1 MEFELRRQLFHIFLG
16 IGIITLYYFDLIN
29 AFMLFL
35 GVVAIAL
42 GSFIQTKI
50 KIPIITWWVNNFE
63 RPKLRKKFPALGMLT
78 FFIGCF
84 LVVRL
89 FPKDIALASI
99 MILTLGDS
107 INVLVG
113 KNFGKLQHPLNKKR
127 LYEGTLGGMLFAFLG
142 AMLFVNPFE
151 AFIASFFAMSVE
163 AIDFRYLKINDNII
177 MPLVAAIVI
186 FILRIIL

>member
-1 MEFELRRQLFHIFLG
+1 MKFELKRQLFHIFLG
-16 IGIITLYYFDLIN
+16 AGIITLYYFDLIN

-35 GVVAIAL
+35 AIIAITL

-63 RPKLRKKFPALGMLT
+63 RAEVRKRFPALGMLT

-99 MILTLGDS
+99 AILTLGDS
-107 INVLVG
+107 ISVLVG
-113 KNFGKLQHPLNKKR
+113 KRFGKLQHPFNKNR
-127 LYEGTLGGMLFAFLG
+127 LYEGTLTGMLFAFLG

-151 AFIASFFAMSVE
+151 AFIASFFAMLVE

-177 MPLVAAIVI
+177 MPLVAAAVI
-186 FILRIIL
+186 FILRLIL

>member
-16 IGIITLYYFDLIN
+16 IGIILLYYFDLIN

-50 KIPIITWWVNNFE
+50 KIPVITWCVNTFE
-63 RPKLRKKFPALGMLT
+63 RAKLREKFPALGMLT
-78 FFIGCF
+78 FFMGCF

-89 FPKDIALASI
+89 FPKDIALAGI

-107 INVLVG
+107 ISTLVG

-127 LYEGTLGGMLFAFLG
+127 LYEGTLAGILFAFLG

-177 MPLVAAIVI
+177 IPLVAAFLI
-186 FILRIIL
+186 FLLRLIL

>member
-16 IGIITLYYFDLIN
+16 ISIIILYYFDLIN

-50 KIPIITWWVNNFE
+50 KMPAITWCVNTFE

-78 FFIGCF
+78 FFMGCF
-84 LVVRL
+84 LVARL

-99 MILTLGDS
+99 AILTLGDS
-107 INVLVG
+107 ISILVG
-113 KNFGKLQHPLNKKR
+113 KRFGRLQHPLNKKR
-127 LYEGTLGGMLFAFLG
+127 LYEGTLAGMLFAFLG

-163 AIDFRYLKINDNII
+163 AIDFRYLKINDNILV
-177 MPLVAAIVI
+177 PLVAALVI
-186 FILRIIL
+186 FLLRLIL